1 MIKVWVKDEM
11 KNVALAACSKTYFS
25 VALLPPVLSVYI
37 EWIVS
42 ALYDFVVEWSSLLSM
57 NFLMASLSEM
67 MYKGF
72 MDYALVP
79 LTFHLKIAWAVTGLI
94 RTEQHQPPEIFAP
107 KGIISSVTCSDVPHL
122 SEIHGITSDEA
133 TIRSFWWRF
142 LNFLNSPVKTGESP
156 LDCSPVF

>member
-11 KNVALAACSKTYFS
+11 KNVALAARSKTCFS

-79 LTFHLKIAWAVTGLI
+79 LTFHLKIA
-94 RTEQHQPPEIFAP
+94 
-107 KGIISSVTCSDVPHL
+107 
-122 SEIHGITSDEA
+122 
-133 TIRSFWWRF
+133 
-142 LNFLNSPVKTGESP
+142 
-156 LDCSPVF
+156 